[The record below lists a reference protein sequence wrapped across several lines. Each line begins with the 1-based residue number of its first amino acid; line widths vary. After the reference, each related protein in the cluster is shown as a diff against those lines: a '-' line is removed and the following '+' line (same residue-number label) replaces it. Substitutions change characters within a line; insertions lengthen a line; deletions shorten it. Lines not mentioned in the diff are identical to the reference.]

1 MKEKTHISLEEIE
14 KKVPFSVPEN
24 YFENFATKMDE
35 HIGLKKEK
43 VRYSIRTWM
52 YAAAIFVGIVV
63 FGQVYF
69 NIFNLDSTS
78 TTENYSQYV
87 LSQLD
92 ETSMMD
98 YYLEENGK

>member
-1 MKEKTHISLEEIE
+1 MKGKKYISLEEIE

-35 HIGLKKEK
+35 QLGLKKEK
-43 VRYSIRTWM
+43 ARYAIRSWM
-52 YAAAIFVGIVV
+52 YIAAIFVGIVV

-69 NIFNLDSTS
+69 NIFNLNSTS